1 MSTPGTRLASFPAR
15 MQTLTVTD
23 VTRIATEAAR
33 EWSPQLEVVAVTLGG
48 EGSYAEV
55 IIDIAGCQTEP
66 CRFSVGVF
74 RDATPAVVHDEI
86 TGQLER
92 HIRGHRG

>member
-1 MSTPGTRLASFPAR
+1 MSTKGTRLASYPLR

-33 EWSPQLEVVAVTLGG
+33 EQSSQLEVVAVTLGG
-48 EGSYAEV
+48 EGNYAEV
-55 IIDIAGCQTEP
+55 IVDLAGCKAEP

-74 RDATPAVVHDEI
+74 RDSSPAVVHDEI
-86 TGQLER
+86 ADQLQR
-92 HIRGHRG
+92 HIREHVH

>member
-1 MSTPGTRLASFPAR
+1 MITKGTRLASFPSR

-33 EWSPQLEVVAVTLGG
+33 EQSTRMEVVAVTLGG
-48 EGSYAEV
+48 EGNYAEV
-55 IIDIAGCQTEP
+55 IVDIAGCKAEP

-74 RDATPAVVHDEI
+74 RDTSPAVVHDEI
-86 TGQLER
+86 AGQLQR
-92 HIRGHRG
+92 HIREHVQ

>member
-1 MSTPGTRLASFPAR
+1 MSIPGTRLASFPPR
-15 MQTLTVTD
+15 VQTLTVTD

-33 EWSPQLEVVAVTLGG
+33 EQSPRLEVVAVTLGG

-55 IIDIAGCQTEP
+55 IIDIAGCRAEP

-74 RDATPAVVHDEI
+74 RDATPAVMHDEI
-86 TGQLER
+86 AGQLER